1 MLYECVMSDFQKEVF
16 YGDLQEGKSSQH
28 GQKISYK
35 DTLKVPPK
43 DLDLP
48 MVSEEQTAQ
57 ERSKLRGIINKG
69 AALSS
74 TKEQFCMKERESV
87 KRKKSA

>member
-1 MLYECVMSDFQKEVF
+1 MRDERLPKESLLWRST
-16 YGDLQEGKSSQH
+16 GGKELSTW
-28 GQKISYK
+28 YK

-87 KRKKSA
+87 KRKESA